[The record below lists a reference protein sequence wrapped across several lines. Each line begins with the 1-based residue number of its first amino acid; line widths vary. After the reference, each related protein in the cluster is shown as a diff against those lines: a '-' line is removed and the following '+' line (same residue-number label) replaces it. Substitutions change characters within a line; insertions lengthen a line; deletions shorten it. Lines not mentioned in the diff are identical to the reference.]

1 MGSVSSGREGA
12 TGAGFS
18 NINDD
23 WEFPCS
29 TFDNLALPVVF
40 VNEKEN
46 YCQLLASCFK
56 WTDPTSYSYEDIRGK
71 FDMQKTEI
79 DKDIH
84 LTEKEKNYKY
94 SKMGKLERR
103 LFELERYQMAYLV
116 VNKRALSFSNEGE
129 VKKIGIRS
137 SSPWIIT

>member
-1 MGSVSSGREGA
+1 
-12 TGAGFS
+12 
-18 NINDD
+18 
-23 WEFPCS
+23 
-29 TFDNLALPVVF
+29 
-40 VNEKEN
+40 
-46 YCQLLASCFK
+46 
-56 WTDPTSYSYEDIRGK
+56 
-71 FDMQKTEI
+71 MQKTEI

-129 VKKIGIRS
+129 EKKIGIRS